1 MAAYTPAFYRAL
13 HGRLRVTAAALLAS
27 VLVTVSLTRPCNSQ
41 VPFLPGGNTV
51 TLAVTGTSARVQFQ
65 TSAASKAV
73 RLYNGGTVAVFI
85 ACGDVASV
93 ATIASGMPV
102 APGSVEVIGCA
113 QQYVAGISAG
123 TAATLYVT
131 PGDGL

>member
-1 MAAYTPAFYRAL
+1 MRSMLWVMGLGACGVLQAGGAL
-13 HGRLRVTAAALLAS
+13 A
-27 VLVTVSLTRPCNSQ
+27 Q

-51 TLAVTGTSARVQFQ
+51 SLSVTGTSARAQFQ
-65 TSAASKAV
+65 TSSASKAV
-73 RLYNGGTVAVFI
+73 RVYNSGAVAVFI

-93 ATIASGMPV
+93 ATTATGLPV

-113 QQYVAGISAG
+113 QQYIAGISGG

>member
-1 MAAYTPAFYRAL
+1 MRSMLWVLGLAATGVLQAGGAL
-13 HGRLRVTAAALLAS
+13 
-27 VLVTVSLTRPCNSQ
+27 SQ

-51 TLAVTGTSARVQFQ
+51 TLSVTGTSARVQVQ
-65 TSAASKAV
+65 TSSAAKAM
-73 RLYNGGTVAVFI
+73 RLYNSGTVAVFI
-85 ACGDVASV
+85 SCGDVASV
-93 ATIASGMPV
+93 ATTAAGLPV

-113 QQYVAGISAG
+113 QQYIAGISGG

>member
-1 MAAYTPAFYRAL
+1 MGSIVAVLGLAASGVFGYAGGAL
-13 HGRLRVTAAALLAS
+13 
-27 VLVTVSLTRPCNSQ
+27 SQ

-51 TLAVTGTSARVQFQ
+51 TLSVTGTTARVQFQ
-65 TSAASKAV
+65 SSSASKAV
-73 RLYNGGTVAVFI
+73 RVYNSGSIPVFI

-93 ATIASGMPV
+93 AAVATGLPV
-102 APGSVEVIGCA
+102 AAGSVEVIGCA
-113 QQYVAGISAG
+113 QQYIAGISAG